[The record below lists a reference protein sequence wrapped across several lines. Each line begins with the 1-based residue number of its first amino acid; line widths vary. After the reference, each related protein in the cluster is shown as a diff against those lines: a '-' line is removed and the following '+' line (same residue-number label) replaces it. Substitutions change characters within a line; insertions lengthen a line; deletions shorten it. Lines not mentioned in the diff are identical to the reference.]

1 MGLKFLIKICF
12 QKTIATSIKLTI
24 KTTLK
29 FFKILELCIEKKKK
43 YSGIDNKKGIELYIQ
58 LLERRKKLDVVVTT
72 VDAQK
77 IK

>member
-1 MGLKFLIKICF
+1 M
-12 QKTIATSIKLTI
+12 IATSIKLII
-24 KTTLK
+24 KRTLNHL
-29 FFKILELCIEKKKK
+29 KILESCTEKKKK
-43 YSGIDNKKGIELYIQ
+43 YRGIDNKKGIELYIQ